1 MTAAEELYQQ
11 GLISYPRTETERFQP
26 EFQHLQL
33 IESFRD
39 LLGQGNE
46 LADYASKLLTGNNF
60 QTPKA
65 GPNDDKAHPPITP
78 CRAVDPGTIG
88 DPTQRSVYLLVV
100 KHYFA
105 CCSRDAL
112 GKETGECNI
121 SLTQKKGLKE
131 GLRGFF
137 FYVNYKTVHLPLLR
151 NSSEA
156 SFGRIQRQGVDDL

>member
-1 MTAAEELYQQ
+1 VELQKRASKYLRLGSEILMTAAEELYQQ

-33 IESFRD
+33 IESFCD
-39 LLGQGNE
+39 LGQGHE

-88 DPTQRSVYLLVV
+88 DPTQRSVYLLIV

-105 CCSRDAL
+105 CCSRDAQ
-112 GKETGECNI
+112 GKETGEFTFGCVG
-121 SLTQKKGLKE
+121 KKM
-131 GLRGFF
+131 
-137 FYVNYKTVHLPLLR
+137 
-151 NSSEA
+151 
-156 SFGRIQRQGVDDL
+156 